1 VALHGGIE
9 GDDKGSAGV
18 IPYGRQYIDE
28 EDIKAVVDVLRSDWI
43 TQGPKIAEFERK
55 VADYCGAKYAV
66 AVSSGTAALHLA
78 CMAAGVSTGDEIITS
93 PITFVASANCAIY
106 VGARPIFAD
115 IRPDTYCID
124 VDEIKRKITTR
135 TKAVIPVDF
144 AGHPC
149 DMDEINEIAR
159 NKGLVVIEDAAHSLG
174 AEYKK
179 KKVGSLADMTI
190 LSFHPVKHI
199 TTGEGGMVV
208 TNNIK
213 YYERL
218 LLLRTHGITRDK
230 DKFVGRENSTMPW
243 YHEMQ
248 EMGFN
253 YRITDIQCALGIS
266 QMGKLERFVKRR
278 REIAAAYGNSFSALD
293 EILIPAESP
302 DRMSSFHLYPIQLRT
317 ADRNSIFARLTEGG
331 VGVNVH
337 YIPVHLQ
344 PFYRKRFGYK
354 AGDFPRAETYFK
366 RSISLPVHQCMTDSD
381 IEYVIRT
388 VRAALNDG

>member
-179 KKVGSLADMTI
+179 KKVGSLTDMTI

-230 DKFVGRENSTMPW
+230 DKFVGKENSTMPW
-243 YHEMQ
+243 YYEMQ

-266 QMGKLERFVKRR
+266 QMNKLDGFVGRR
-278 REIAAAYGNSFSALD
+278 REIAAAYD
-293 EILIPAESP
+293 EAFRDVEEIVKPTQLAGYK
-302 DRMSSFHLYPIQLRT
+302 SSYHLYPILLKTLDRDAFFGVLRE
-317 ADRNSIFARLTEGG
+317 SKL
-331 VGVNVH
+331 GVNVH
-337 YIPVHLQ
+337 YIPVHRH
-344 PFYRKRFGYK
+344 PYYRSRFNYRE
-354 AGDFPRAETYFK
+354 GDFPAAEDFY
-366 RSISLPVHQCMTDSD
+366 RRCISLPIYPRISD
-381 IEYVIRT
+381 AEVEYVIQT
-388 VRAALNDG
+388 VRNAVRRR